1 MTIRPIKATDVA
13 AVAELADVYFP
24 TNIPTDPMTQANRFV
39 SPSLVCQAKD
49 GSIQGYIGI
58 KYVPYV
64 LKGESITIAICSDF
78 MATDEAR
85 AALMPMRMLQVMLK
99 GPQDASYTE
108 DANITTKLLW
118 MRMGG
123 MIAYPYSVYYT
134 TPLRPLTLVLRVAG
148 SNALEVV
155 ALGLDRILQLLHVPY
170 FHTKGQKGLRAVPLT
185 GAVLAEG
192 IAALMPGFDLVPD
205 LNEHALADTIEAFR
219 VESQFGRLQS
229 VALLD
234 SENHCVAWFM
244 YYMTKKRRCEM
255 IQAESL
261 PGYERPLIEAFR
273 HHAQVNGGV
282 VGSGR
287 LSPNQIGTPFA
298 EQVMCRPGRNWAMV
312 HSKRADV
319 LQSVLAGKAF
329 MSKSWA

>member
-1 MTIRPIKATDVA
+1 MTIRIIKATDVA
-13 AVAELADVYFP
+13 AVVDLANIYFP
-24 TNIPTDPMTQANRFV
+24 TCKPTDPITQANRFV

-58 KYVPYV
+58 KYVPFQ

-99 GPQDASYTE
+99 GPQHASYTE
-108 DANITTKLLW
+108 DANITSKLLW

-123 MIAYPYSVYYT
+123 VIAYPYSVYYT
-134 TPLRPLTLVLRVAG
+134 TPLRPLTLALRVVG
-148 SNALEVV
+148 SHALQVV
-155 ALGLDRILQLLHVPY
+155 GMGVDKVLQVLHVPY
-170 FHTKGQKGLRAVPLT
+170 FHTKGQKGLRVVPLT
-185 GAVLAEG
+185 GALLAEG
-192 IAALMPGFDLVPD
+192 ITALMPGFDLIPD
-205 LNEHALADTIEAFR
+205 LNEHALANTMEAFK

-229 VALLD
+229 MALLD

-244 YYMTKKRRCEM
+244 YYMTLNRRCEM

-298 EQVMCRPGRNWAMV
+298 EQVMCRPGRNWALI
-312 HSKRADV
+312 HSKRPDV
-319 LQSVLAGKAF
+319 LQAVLTGKAF